1 ECGAWI
7 GAAPPFQVYGEG
19 IDTTGLV
26 RFVVGPPGR
35 CVRLGLSG
43 LVHDGPPRITPA
55 RSHAA
60 AVVRRNVALVAGGEL
75 AGGASDDVDRFDM
88 LLVDADPLP
97 SWDGELIGR
106 ARGVALSEDRSLVVG
121 DATSW
126 IFERADLQ
134 LPRARRFVPH
144 DGAGFASA
152 LVVLAD
158 GAAIVSGAASSEVT
172 WVGVDGDAE
181 TSRL

>member
-1 ECGAWI
+1 
-7 GAAPPFQVYGEG
+7 
-19 IDTTGLV
+19 
-26 RFVVGPPGR
+26 
-35 CVRLGLSG
+35 
-43 LVHDGPPRITPA
+43 
-55 RSHAA
+55 
-60 AVVRRNVALVAGGEL
+60 
-75 AGGASDDVDRFDM
+75 FDM

-121 DATSW
+121 DASSW

-181 TSRL
+181 TSRLRVERDAPAAAAIAGGVLVAGGHVAGEAPLEQARRSQSTAIDAALPE